1 MARGVAVGACGRVR
15 VKDINE
21 MKICTGIIIM
31 NKAEKITPINTSH
44 FLQKLQNVV
53 SRGVLETIKR
63 WGTEIIIVKKA
74 EKISLIN
81 TSHFLQMW
89 HTVVS
94 RGVLKSLN
102 NLPLK
107 PLSITSRQCSKFWLG
122 SGVNYCLICPHGFA
136 NTS

>member
-63 WGTEIIIVKKA
+63 WGYRNIQTYRLTSQATEGDGSFKPECIPDVFKG
-74 EKISLIN
+74 L
-81 TSHFLQMW
+81 
-89 HTVVS
+89 
-94 RGVLKSLN
+94 RGS
-102 NLPLK
+102 
-107 PLSITSRQCSKFWLG
+107 
-122 SGVNYCLICPHGFA
+122 
-136 NTS
+136 